1 MKTRPI
7 LLNLIAV
14 LFACAFVY
22 MHFAYRSPLSTAKK
36 TIEEPSPGPT
46 DIHAHK
52 ADIEALHLPIGR
64 QTDLNVHA
72 RTEAQCQPK
81 IENHFSKGNQSE
93 AIKPHR
99 KNLNQKTPNSHE
111 WKEEDRTTDNNQQDI
126 RNPKKLTSNVIETE
140 KDTDSKANLP
150 ENSQLV
156 KAKTSGNQQSSVIH
170 PAALVDLDEP
180 SLLTPEQ
187 EQDVQA
193 MAESFAQS
201 VNSSGLDPSSIQY
214 KELYNSEALK
224 SDQAFRA
231 KYGERSW
238 MNHHI
243 QSYHLNNPEP

>member
-1 MKTRPI
+1 
-7 LLNLIAV
+7 
-14 LFACAFVY
+14 

-150 ENSQLV
+150 ENSQ
-156 KAKTSGNQQSSVIH
+156 
-170 PAALVDLDEP
+170 
-180 SLLTPEQ
+180 
-187 EQDVQA
+187 
-193 MAESFAQS
+193 S

-214 KELYNSEALK
+214 KEFYNSEALK